1 MVNKMIDA
9 GAESLWEILKSIL
22 GRIKYSFLSKDQ
34 KSEFN
39 LSQLQKKYWFEQLV
53 SESPSLVQLI
63 KNDNELQ
70 TYLTS
75 RRKLQKVLHN
85 STARKKFQEMISQ
98 KL

>member
-1 MVNKMIDA
+1 MVLDV
-9 GAESLWEILKSIL
+9 GAESLWEILKSIF
-22 GRIKYSFLSKDQ
+22 GRIKYSFLSKNQ
-34 KSEFN
+34 KIEFN

-53 SESPSLVQLI
+53 LESPSLVQLI
-63 KNDNELQ
+63 KNDHELQ

-85 STARKKFQEMISQ
+85 STARKKFKEMINQ

>member
-1 MVNKMIDA
+1 MVNQMLDG

-22 GRIKYSFLSKDQ
+22 ERIKYGLLSKER
-34 KSEFN
+34 KIEFN

-53 SESPSLVQLI
+53 SESPSIAQLL
-63 KNDNELQ
+63 KNDLQLQ

-85 STARKKFQEMISQ
+85 STARKNFRK
-98 KL
+98 